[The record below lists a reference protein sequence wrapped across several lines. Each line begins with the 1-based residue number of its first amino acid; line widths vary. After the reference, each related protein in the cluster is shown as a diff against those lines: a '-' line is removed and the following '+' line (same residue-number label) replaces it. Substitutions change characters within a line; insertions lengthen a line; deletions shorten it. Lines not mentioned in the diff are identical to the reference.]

1 MVSAGTIIEGGFRLL
16 REQPMAVAVWALVY
30 LALTIAMTF
39 AMRPFLDPQA
49 MAGGIGSM
57 MGLFVPLQLISLVVF
72 VVLMTAAQR
81 AILRPRDQG
90 LAFLAFGMDEVRMIA
105 LTLILGIG
113 FYLLI
118 LAITMVVAVFAFG
131 AGAAGGV
138 GIAVAGAAIAV
149 FVALPLVIW
158 LMVRLSLAF
167 PLTLLRGKII
177 IGESW
182 RLTRGHFWSLF
193 GGYLVLWLILLVV
206 SIAAGAAA
214 SGSYFSAIM
223 QNMGNPEA
231 MDSVMQEQLADMQ
244 SVSAMTILGWVL
256 GALSGTLTVV
266 MVGGSAATAARELTG
281 DRDTMAETFA

>member
-1 MVSAGTIIEGGFRLL
+1 
-16 REQPMAVAVWALVY
+16 MAVAVWALVY
-30 LALTIAMTF
+30 LALTVAMTF

-49 MAGGIGSM
+49 MANGMGAM
-57 MGLFVPLQLISLVVF
+57 MGLFIPLQLVSLIVF

-81 AILRPRDQG
+81 AILRPRDEG

-105 LTLILGIG
+105 LTLIMVIG
-113 FYLLI
+113 FYLLLI
-118 LAITMVVAVFAFG
+118 VIVMAGAAFVFG
-131 AGAAGGV
+131 ATAAGGV
-138 GIAVAGAAIAV
+138 GAAAAGILILV
-149 FVALPLVIW
+149 LLALPLMIW

-193 GGYLVLWLILLVV
+193 GGYLVLWLILLVA

-214 SGSYFSAIM
+214 SGSYLSAMM
-223 QNMGNPEA
+223 QNMNNPEA
-231 MDSVMQEQLADMQ
+231 MDAVLQQQIADME
-244 SVSAMTILGWVL
+244 SLSPMTILGWVL

-281 DRDTMAETFA
+281 DRDAVAETFA